1 MKPFSAALNVLRGGL
16 IGLAEV
22 VPGVSGGTVA
32 LVVGVYQTVIS
43 SAAYFSRGLFA
54 AVRGDLSAL
63 RRDWARV
70 RWAVLLP
77 LGFGMLVGIV
87 AGAAA
92 LEPLIEAEPTVVRAV
107 FAGLILA
114 SLWVP
119 FRMAGSWSPGM
130 LALAVAAAV
139 GMFFLAGVP
148 SLQTPDPSLWLV
160 APAAALAVCAL
171 VLPGVSGSFLLV
183 ILGLYEPTLAAVNDR
198 DVAYL
203 GVFVLGAIVGLA
215 LFVRV
220 VQYLLTTFRALTLS
234 LMTGLMAGSL
244 RALWPWQGE
253 ERDLIAPG
261 EDAGSVVL
269 ATVIAM
275 VFVITLLVAERYLS
289 PRVNSVSQGSSE

>member
-77 LGFGMLVGIV
+77 LGLGMLVGIV

>member
-54 AVRGDLSAL
+54 AARGDLSAL

-77 LGFGMLVGIV
+77 LGLGMLVGIV
-87 AGAAA
+87 AGAAVLA
-92 LEPLIEAEPTVVRAV
+92 PLIEAEPTVVRAV

-130 LALAVAAAV
+130 LALAGAAGV

-215 LFVRV
+215 LFVRA

>member
-1 MKPFSAALNVLRGGL
+1 
-16 IGLAEV
+16 
-22 VPGVSGGTVA
+22 
-32 LVVGVYQTVIS
+32 
-43 SAAYFSRGLFA
+43 
-54 AVRGDLSAL
+54 
-63 RRDWARV
+63 
-70 RWAVLLP
+70 
-77 LGFGMLVGIV
+77 
-87 AGAAA
+87 
-92 LEPLIEAEPTVVRAV
+92 
-107 FAGLILA
+107 
-114 SLWVP
+114 
-119 FRMAGSWSPGM
+119 
-130 LALAVAAAV
+130 
-139 GMFFLAGVP
+139 
-148 SLQTPDPSLWLV
+148 
-160 APAAALAVCAL
+160 
-171 VLPGVSGSFLLV
+171 
-183 ILGLYEPTLAAVNDR
+183 LAAVNDR

>member
-77 LGFGMLVGIV
+77 LGLGMLVGIV
-87 AGAAA
+87 AGAAV
-92 LEPLIEAEPTVVRAV
+92 LEPLIEAGPTVVRAV

>member
-1 MKPFSAALNVLRGGL
+1 
-16 IGLAEV
+16 
-22 VPGVSGGTVA
+22 
-32 LVVGVYQTVIS
+32 
-43 SAAYFSRGLFA
+43 
-54 AVRGDLSAL
+54 
-63 RRDWARV
+63 
-70 RWAVLLP
+70 
-77 LGFGMLVGIV
+77 
-87 AGAAA
+87 
-92 LEPLIEAEPTVVRAV
+92 
-107 FAGLILA
+107 
-114 SLWVP
+114 
-119 FRMAGSWSPGM
+119 M
-130 LALAVAAAV
+130 LAVAVAAAV

-215 LFVRV
+215 LFVRA